1 MYSSYFIAID
11 SDGDGSGRCFNAVS
25 CNSPFDSFNPQ
36 NGVSSFLLATMNGHV
51 DVMQTLLQH
60 GATVDLKKNVSA
72 KLILKRSKL
81 LNLNLSYIIFSLK
94 RFYII

>member
-1 MYSSYFIAID
+1 
-11 SDGDGSGRCFNAVS
+11 
-25 CNSPFDSFNPQ
+25 
-36 NGVSSFLLATMNGHV
+36 MNGHV

-60 GATVDLKKNVSA
+60 GATVDFKKSVSA

-94 RFYII
+94 IFDFLVISLF